1 MATFVEEFKD
11 YKLLELS
18 AKRHISLA
26 SELGR
31 IVKQHGLTTIS
42 ALEQSL
48 ACSNDHANQLKEL
61 MRLIEDPNVPFL
73 PSPHSQ
79 TSKEDAIR
87 LAVLYALHYEQKPG
101 SKLSSV
107 LSALRDRGI
116 SDDMLNLVNLFLRFP
131 VSPFSLT
138 RSFSPSGERT
148 GDLFGGSGLGGL
160 VSGLAKSIKGNSNIY
175 TQHQPLLQDVLAQIK
190 KNKLSE
196 ADYPFEGASGNGTP
210 NVVVVFYVGG
220 TTYEEAHVVS
230 EWNAEGTMQVVLGG
244 THVLNSDMFMRAIK
258 SL

>member
-61 MRLIEDPNVPFL
+61 MRLIEDPNVLFL

-101 SKLSSV
+101 SKAPRPRHQRRHAQPRQPLPPV
-107 LSALRDRGI
+107 P
-116 SDDMLNLVNLFLRFP
+116 RFP
-131 VSPFSLT
+131 FFSH
-138 RSFSPSGERT
+138 
-148 GDLFGGSGLGGL
+148 
-160 VSGLAKSIKGNSNIY
+160 A
-175 TQHQPLLQDVLAQIK
+175 
-190 KNKLSE
+190 
-196 ADYPFEGASGNGTP
+196 
-210 NVVVVFYVGG
+210 
-220 TTYEEAHVVS
+220 
-230 EWNAEGTMQVVLGG
+230 
-244 THVLNSDMFMRAIK
+244 
-258 SL
+258 

>member
-61 MRLIEDPNVPFL
+61 MRLIEDPNVPL
-73 PSPHSQ
+73 VSSLLTSRPPRRTPSASPSSTRST
-79 TSKEDAIR
+79 TSRSPA
-87 LAVLYALHYEQKPG
+87 A
-101 SKLSSV
+101 SSPPCSPRCATAA
-107 LSALRDRGI
+107 SATTCSTSSTSSSG
-116 SDDMLNLVNLFLRFP
+116 
-131 VSPFSLT
+131 SPFPRSLT

-196 ADYPFEGASGNGTP
+196 TDYPFEGASGNGTP
-210 NVVVVFYVGG
+210 SVVVVFYVGG

-244 THVLNSDMFMRAIK
+244 THVLNSDMFMRAMK
-258 SL
+258 TL

>member
-73 PSPHSQ
+73 PFPHFQ

-131 VSPFSLT
+131 VSPFSH
-138 RSFSPSGERT
+138 
-148 GDLFGGSGLGGL
+148 
-160 VSGLAKSIKGNSNIY
+160 A
-175 TQHQPLLQDVLAQIK
+175 
-190 KNKLSE
+190 
-196 ADYPFEGASGNGTP
+196 
-210 NVVVVFYVGG
+210 
-220 TTYEEAHVVS
+220 
-230 EWNAEGTMQVVLGG
+230 
-244 THVLNSDMFMRAIK
+244 
-258 SL
+258 